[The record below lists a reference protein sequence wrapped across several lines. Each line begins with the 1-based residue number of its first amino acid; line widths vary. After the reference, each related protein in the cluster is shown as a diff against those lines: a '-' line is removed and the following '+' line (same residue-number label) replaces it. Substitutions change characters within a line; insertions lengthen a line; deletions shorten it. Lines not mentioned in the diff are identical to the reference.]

1 MFVAA
6 QLKKTPS
13 IISAFL
19 LVADEA
25 TETHQNQEDFL
36 FSTFRKLAAKN
47 SDFNAETIDEIIEGA
62 NMQDDYEASISM
74 IENEIR
80 GCTSTMEAKDVA
92 AVLLNDLDL
101 RETNEEEPNLFI
113 GAHMSEFADALEEA
127 FPALVIVTKEQV
139 ESWQGSD
146 NLDAD
151 SLLSFIAELLNESP
165 ENVASIKG
173 DIIDY
178 GNQFE

>member
-62 NMQDDYEASISM
+62 NMQDDYEASISVSYTHLTLP
-74 IENEIR
+74 
-80 GCTSTMEAKDVA
+80 TS
-92 AVLLNDLDL
+92 DL
-101 RETNEEEPNLFI
+101 
-113 GAHMSEFADALEEA
+113 
-127 FPALVIVTKEQV
+127 V
-139 ESWQGSD
+139 
-146 NLDAD
+146 
-151 SLLSFIAELLNESP
+151 
-165 ENVASIKG
+165 
-173 DIIDY
+173 
-178 GNQFE
+178 